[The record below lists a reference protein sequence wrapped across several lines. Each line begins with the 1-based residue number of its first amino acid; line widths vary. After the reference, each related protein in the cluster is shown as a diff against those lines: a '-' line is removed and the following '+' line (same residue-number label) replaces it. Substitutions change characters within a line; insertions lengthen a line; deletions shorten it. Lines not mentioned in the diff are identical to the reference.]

1 MNEKQ
6 SIQSCG
12 PDFGVKCAAL
22 LRANSEVVS
31 EMLGTLPASRLE
43 ALDALL
49 AGGGRIGIE
58 CVIDAMGANHISL
71 IGLEVEGA
79 RLVLATV
86 TQPAAYAKQ

>member
-1 MNEKQ
+1 MNQKHT
-6 SIQSCG
+6 IQTCS
-12 PDFGVKCAAL
+12 PAFGAKCSAL

-31 EMLGTLPASRLE
+31 EMLGTLPAEKLE

-58 CVIDAMGANHISL
+58 CVIDAMGTNHISL

-86 TQPAAYAKQ
+86 AQPQSYAKQ